1 MSENKRYLET
11 SLRSDFNAILTEET
25 LKGLSSPTAHP
36 GESFTKS
43 VFSQEV
49 NDMCCRIGRT
59 MRQASGVH
67 PKLTIAIARTHTK
80 KCKLLHLHLK
90 KIKKRKKD
98 KINRKGVV
106 YITLP
111 VRFLTQHS

>member
-1 MSENKRYLET
+1 
-11 SLRSDFNAILTEET
+11 
-25 LKGLSSPTAHP
+25 
-36 GESFTKS
+36 
-43 VFSQEV
+43 
-49 NDMCCRIGRT
+49 

-67 PKLTIAIARTHTK
+67 PKLTIAIAQKKTK
-80 KCKLLHLHLK
+80 SKLLHLHLK